1 MKLDK
6 PKKITLGI
14 LIILILIAMI
24 SSIKQIITTQKF
36 APKTPI
42 RDTFEYKM
50 PHKHS
55 ITSQRY
61 DAYEEIF
68 KTEGTLLIYG
78 YTPGALDNNLG
89 IPFHN
94 EISTYLKDRNLNV
107 KVIAYKNWK
116 NKKNELE
123 NKYFNN
129 TSSCMMNT
137 VLKNLE
143 TYLKFISKCMD
154 NACIIKPNKQEYI
167 LISRDAEYIIQVLEE
182 KYSKQD

>member
-14 LIILILIAMI
+14 LLILTFIAII
-24 SSIKQIITTQKF
+24 SITKQIITTQIF
-36 APKTPI
+36 APKIPI
-42 RDTFEYKM
+42 KNSFEYKI
-50 PHKHS
+50 PNKHN
-55 ITSQRY
+55 ITAQRY

-94 EISTYLKDRNLNV
+94 EISSYIENKNLNI
-107 KVIAYKNWK
+107 KVIAFKNWK

-123 NKYFNN
+123 DKYFNN
-129 TSSCMMNT
+129 TSSCMMNA

>member
-94 EISTYLKDRNLNV
+94 EISTYLKDRNLQNQV
-107 KVIAYKNWK
+107 QH
-116 NKKNELE
+116 
-123 NKYFNN
+123 FN
-129 TSSCMMNT
+129 
-137 VLKNLE
+137 
-143 TYLKFISKCMD
+143 FISH
-154 NACIIKPNKQEYI
+154 
-167 LISRDAEYIIQVLEE
+167 L
-182 KYSKQD
+182 